1 MGPIF
6 DRREAVMGPTPWRR
20 TVCERVGER
29 WCDGAGCML
38 ILGIRSHRCMLA
50 WGGCDPIFDRR
61 ETVMGP
67 AQPSSRN
74 LEENEDYRGLLLK
87 DRFGGLPVNDEHVQ
101 RPMHAR
107 TPTVRVELEQRI
119 STFGVAP

>member
-6 DRREAVMGPTPWRR
+6 DCRETVMGPTPWRR
-20 TVCERVGER
+20 TVCEHVGER
-29 WCDGAGCML
+29 RCDGAGCML
-38 ILGIRSHRCMLA
+38 ILGFRSHRCVFA
-50 WGGCDPIFDRR
+50 WVDDPILDRR

-67 AQPSSRN
+67 AQLSSRN
-74 LEENEDYRGLLLK
+74 LEENADCRGLLLK

-101 RPMHAR
+101 RPMDAR
-107 TPTVRVELEQRI
+107 TPKVRVELEQRI

>member
-1 MGPIF
+1 MF
-6 DRREAVMGPTPWRR
+6 
-20 TVCERVGER
+20 
-29 WCDGAGCML
+29 
-38 ILGIRSHRCMLA
+38 A

-61 ETVMGP
+61 ETEMGP
-67 AQPSSRN
+67 AQLSSRN
-74 LEENEDYRGLLLK
+74 LEENADYRV
-87 DRFGGLPVNDEHVQ
+87 GGLPVNDEHVQ